1 MKITLTHLVV
11 SVLLILSIAL
21 AYDAF
26 TSYINPYLSASQM
39 VKNID
44 MYLNKEVQVIGTVV
58 NGSSLWRNESLSF
71 NLTDGQAVINVI
83 YKGALPQGFKEGE
96 QVVVIGK
103 PVSPGT
109 IESHK
114 MLIKCPS
121 KYEGGGESLFSNPIF
136 LIAIVIGFGAILS
149 VAVSIAWK
157 RSG

>member
-1 MKITLTHLVV
+1 MKITLAHVV
-11 SVLLILSIAL
+11 ISVLLILSIAL

-26 TSYINPYLSASQM
+26 TSYINPYLDVSQI

-44 MYLNKEVQVIGTVV
+44 VYLNREVQVMGTIV
-58 NGSSLWRNESLSF
+58 NGSSLWRDGSWSF
-71 NLTDGQAVINVI
+71 NITDGQTVINVV

-103 PVSPGT
+103 PISRGT
-109 IESHK
+109 IESYK

-121 KYEGGGESLFSNPIF
+121 KYEGGSGSLFANPVF
-136 LIAIVIGFGAILS
+136 LIAVVIGLGAILS
-149 VAVSIAWK
+149 AAVSIVWK